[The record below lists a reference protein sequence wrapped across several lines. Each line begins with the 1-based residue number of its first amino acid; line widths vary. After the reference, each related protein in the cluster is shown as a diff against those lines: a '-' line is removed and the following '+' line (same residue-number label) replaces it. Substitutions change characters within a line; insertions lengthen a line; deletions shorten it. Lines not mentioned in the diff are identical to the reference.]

1 MAGKSG
7 ILRWALALALA
18 AAAPAGAL
26 TVPFTEDFASSASN
40 WLNATSGP
48 LTFNAAGG
56 PDGSSYVSTTAASIN
71 NPGTI
76 QFRGNLSANASGGA
90 FAGNWVSGGVTLLSA
105 DVIHDAPT
113 DLSFFFRISAGP
125 AFVGVVPTPVQP
137 NVWTHITL
145 AIDPSNPLLI
155 PEGPVSFNT
164 VFSNVLNLQLGVAA
178 PIGQEGI
185 PFTYGLDKV
194 AIAPEPT
201 TAGLFAVGLL
211 ALGCARRQRGG

>member
-7 ILRWALALALA
+7 IGKWVLVFALA

-26 TVPFTEDFASSASN
+26 TVPFTEDFTAGASN

-48 LTFNAAGG
+48 LTFNATGG
-56 PDGSSYVSTTAASIN
+56 PDGGSYVSTTAASIN

-90 FAGNWVSGGVTLLSA
+90 FAGNWAGGAVTLVSA

-113 DLSFFFRISAGP
+113 DLTFFFRISAGP

-137 NVWTHITL
+137 KVWTHITL

-164 VFSNVLNLQLGVAA
+164 VFGNVLNLQLGVAA
-178 PIGQEGI
+178 PIGHEGV

-194 AIAPEPT
+194 AVVPEPA
-201 TAGLFAVGLL
+201 TAGLL
-211 ALGCARRQRGG
+211 ALGLLALSCGRRRS